1 MNDKLISCFIKS
13 SCSHK
18 TGNVWPMSKLR
29 LSVRSQNSHIFHE
42 RYPFFCLF
50 LSCQILKCHGK
61 HVLMVIT
68 MHSSKKTIVPHIF
81 MWIKVDEPI
90 LLLEFKGSPQ
100 LLHLMQLQFLRGH
113 LIEFVCVPKNWIG
126 LSNPLSFF
134 DIIYQAMEAQRFH

>member
-1 MNDKLISCFIKS
+1 
-13 SCSHK
+13 
-18 TGNVWPMSKLR
+18 
-29 LSVRSQNSHIFHE
+29 
-42 RYPFFCLF
+42 
-50 LSCQILKCHGK
+50 
-61 HVLMVIT
+61 
-68 MHSSKKTIVPHIF
+68 

-113 LIEFVCVPKNWIG
+113 LIEFVCVPKNWIE